1 MIETQQTKENYY
13 IVTEFV
19 DGTELLQLLMKNGS
33 MGQNF
38 AREVF
43 KKILIGVSHMH
54 KNQFIHRD
62 LKLENVFV
70 TFKSEEVCLRSI
82 DDVKIVDLGFGTKI
96 WSSVSGFMG
105 TPNYIPPEVFDH
117 QP

>member
-1 MIETQQTKENYY
+1 MQK
-13 IVTEFV
+13 
-19 DGTELLQLLMKNGS
+19 GS
-33 MGQNF
+33 LSNNF

-43 KKILIGVSHMH
+43 KKILIGVSHIH

-70 TFKSEEVCLRSI
+70 KFKSGDITTNNI
-82 DDVKIVDLGFGTKI
+82 DDVKIVDLGFGSKI

-105 TPNYIPPEVFDH
+105 TPNYIPPEVFEH

>member
-1 MIETQQTKENYY
+1 
-13 IVTEFV
+13 
-19 DGTELLQLLMKNGS
+19 
-33 MGQNF
+33 
-38 AREVF
+38 
-43 KKILIGVSHMH
+43 MH

-70 TFKSEEVCLRSI
+70 KFKSGDITTNNI
-82 DDVKIVDLGFGTKI
+82 DDVKIVDLGFGSKI

-105 TPNYIPPEVFDH
+105 TPNYIPPEVFEH